1 MSYDQQPPPDTILIT
16 PHLQNRAERA
26 PDYKIESE
34 LLGRFSQTLANSPDD
49 ILQFISDEVMKVTN
63 AQSAGISIAEFE
75 GTNPILRW
83 HATSGEVKPF
93 LHGTM
98 PRDFSPCGVVL
109 QINSVQLMKK
119 PAEYYEYIQGLGL
132 NVDELLLAPFHRN
145 GIPYGTVWAIHHTS
159 GKQFD
164 AEDSRIL
171 RSIANF
177 CSSASIIL
185 NAQRTAEQAQNELID
200 TINHRDTFLSV
211 ASHELKTP
219 LSSLLLQAQMF
230 LRQSEKNSEDL
241 KEKAISLADLA
252 VKQTSKLGRL
262 VNEMLEVTRLKHG
275 RLKFHK
281 EFFDFNMLVEEQIH
295 RLKNQFIIQPT
306 FNRCENGVG
315 EWDKARIEQVVQNL
329 LLNAIAYG
337 LGKEIEITLT
347 SDDQKIR
354 MEVEDHGIGIT
365 SDSLSKIF
373 NRFSRGDLEKS
384 ELRGLGLGLFA
395 AKEIITGHGGAI
407 WAESSPNQGSRFFVE
422 LPKSLPAEH
431 SAE

>member
-16 PHLQNRAERA
+16 PHLQERA
-26 PDYKIESE
+26 QRTPDYKIESE
-34 LLGRFSQTLANSPDD
+34 ILGRCSHTLANSPDE
-49 ILQFISDEVMKVTN
+49 ILQFVSDEVMKVTG

-83 HATSGEVKPF
+83 HATSGLVKPF

-119 PAEYYEYIQGLGL
+119 PAEFYTYIEGLGL

-185 NAQRTAEQAQNELID
+185 NSQRIAEQAQNELID
-200 TINHRDTFLSV
+200 AINHRDTFLSV

-219 LSSLLLQAQMF
+219 LSSLLLQSQMF
-230 LRQSEKNSEDL
+230 LRKRDEKTAEELLS
-241 KEKAISLADLA
+241 KATSLAEVA
-252 VKQTSKLGRL
+252 VKQTTKLSRL
-262 VNEMLEVTRLKHG
+262 VNEMLEVTRMKNG

-281 EFFDFNMLVEEQIH
+281 ENFDFNTLVEEQIF
-295 RLKNQFIIQPT
+295 RLKDQFLLKPS
-306 FNRCENGVG
+306 FHPCANGMG
-315 EWDKARIEQVVQNL
+315 EWDKGRMEQVVQNL

-337 LGKEIEITLT
+337 LGKEIDITL
-347 SDDQKIR
+347 SNDEEKIKLEVKDQ
-354 MEVEDHGIGIT
+354 GIGIT
-365 SDSLSKIF
+365 SESLAKIF

-384 ELRGLGLGLFA
+384 ELRGLGLGLFS
-395 AKEIITGHGGAI
+395 AKEIVKGHEGAI
-407 WAESSPNQGSRFFVE
+407 WVESKPNEGSKFFVE
-422 LPKSLPAEH
+422 LPKFVKD
-431 SAE
+431 